1 LAVKDD
7 IVNEL
12 ILKSHR
18 DTPDEAADALYW
30 LSSWSISGDLGQ
42 VSYENGLKRLM
53 TAAEKGSAK
62 ARARIWNSYAALGI
76 PFPHHRSGDLEQ
88 WLVDAVL
95 QDEFPGSQSLV
106 ELFPEQFP
114 AAQEGLRTIY
124 CGYGQ
129 DCFGDQWREEYPLE
143 PPERFMKIILHSG
156 LDINHVHDSYGPE
169 MTCSMT
175 WLHYAASM
183 GNLHVV
189 QLLLQHGSDPNIPN
203 GYAESAF
210 FMACQG
216 GHYDVACCL
225 FPITELLTDSK
236 LRPTTELH
244 FLDRFEKTVLGD
256 MASKLLAKGVDID
269 SQNNIGQTPL
279 NAILYRNG
287 VNCMDAIR
295 VLLRKGADPL
305 VKDQTRIHPLSQAAV
320 NLSKC
325 QFTEVLRL
333 VPPERRLEAQADVL
347 WALMELSTFDSLARG
362 GTGYR
367 QRLRDILEMLAVDDG
382 ICQQLETMTCHPLL
396 NFACGSAPIEMVRIL
411 LDLRPKSEVNLY
423 RGSLLKDWHTPLHAA
438 VVENRLDVVQLL
450 LDSGADPTLLSTAEW
465 TPLFYAVIRSP
476 EIVSVLLQH
485 VFDTKPEREAKDFLD
500 KKDRA
505 GATAFAT
512 AVVGQFFE
520 SADILVSYGTDYLA
534 FTIPHPIDNL
544 CFMNILAWSCY
555 MAPQVKYLFSKMDDQ
570 SAGFI
575 VDNEGTTIL
584 HCVAGVPIG

>member
-1 LAVKDD
+1 
-7 IVNEL
+7 
-12 ILKSHR
+12 
-18 DTPDEAADALYW
+18 
-30 LSSWSISGDLGQ
+30 
-42 VSYENGLKRLM
+42 M

-62 ARARIWNSYAALGI
+62 ARAHIWNSYAALGI

-95 QDEFPGSQSLV
+95 QDEFPGSQTLV

-114 AAQEGLRTIY
+114 AALEGLRTIY

-156 LDINHVHDSYGPE
+156 LDINHVHDVDGSE

-189 QLLLQHGSDPNIPN
+189 QLLLQHGSDPNVLN

-210 FMACQG
+210 FMACRS

-225 FPITELLTDSK
+225 FPITELLTD
-236 LRPTTELH
+236 RPTTELH

-256 MASKLLAKGVDID
+256 MALKLLAKVDID
-269 SQNNIGQTPL
+269 CQDNIGQTPL
-279 NAILYRNG
+279 KAILDRNG
-287 VNCMDAIR
+287 INCMDAIH
-295 VLLRKGADPL
+295 VLLCKGADPL
-305 VKDQTRIHPLSQAAV
+305 VEDQARVHPLSQAAV
-320 NLSKC
+320 NFSKC
-325 QFTEVLRL
+325 QFTEVLRF
-333 VPPERRLEAQADVL
+333 VPPERRLKAQADVL
-347 WALMELSTFDSLARG
+347 WTLMEVSTFDSLARG
-362 GTGYR
+362 GTGYC
-367 QRLRDILEMLAVDDG
+367 QKLRDILEMLAVDDS
-382 ICQQLETMTCHPLL
+382 ICQQLETITCLPLL

-423 RGSLLKDWHTPLHAA
+423 RELVLKSWLTPLHAA

-450 LDSGADPTLLSTAEW
+450 LDSGADPTLLTAEW

-500 KKDRA
+500 KHDQA
-505 GATAFAT
+505 GATAFGIA
-512 AVVGQFFE
+512 AVGQFYE
-520 SADILVSYGTDYLA
+520 SADILISYGTDYLA
-534 FTIPHPIDNL
+534 FTIPHPFDKL

-555 MAPQVKYLFSKMDDQ
+555 MAPQVKYLFSKMDNQ